1 MTDNL
6 SKQLRQEEGEK
17 LVAYQDHL
25 GYWTIGV
32 GRLIDG
38 RKNGGIS
45 HEESTYL
52 LNNDISRIVKTLSAR
67 FKWFSSLNEPRQAVL
82 VQMAFQMGTAGL
94 FTFTNTL
101 SLIEL
106 GLYEE
111 AAANML
117 KSKWATQTPARAK
130 RLSEQMRTGNWVWKE
145 KP

>member
-1 MTDNL
+1 
-6 SKQLRQEEGEK
+6 
-17 LVAYQDHL
+17 
-25 GYWTIGV
+25 
-32 GRLIDG
+32 
-38 RKNGGIS
+38 
-45 HEESTYL
+45 
-52 LNNDISRIVKTLSAR
+52 
-67 FKWFSSLNEPRQAVL
+67 
-82 VQMAFQMGTAGL
+82 MAFQMGTAGL
-94 FTFTNTL
+94 FAFTNTL